1 MKKTILLLLAALAFC
16 LSSRAQESVSQDV
29 RSKRPVF
36 LGVNGAVSAPIGLV
50 ENRGGLVFGTG
61 LKAGLDFAYPISDN
75 FAMGA
80 YLNLGG
86 GPAFF
91 LGMNHQAGI
100 SPGPFLDVK
109 AGLLMLAGDLRNRPY
124 IIGIAPFTG
133 IGICGKKASDHLLPY
148 LPAEVRFGRVLSD
161 NLYITGNLN
170 IGVSGLVLMFE
181 PGISIG
187 YNFGHRLKK

>member
-1 MKKTILLLLAALAFC
+1 
-16 LSSRAQESVSQDV
+16 
-29 RSKRPVF
+29 
-36 LGVNGAVSAPIGLV
+36 
-50 ENRGGLVFGTG
+50 
-61 LKAGLDFAYPISDN
+61 
-75 FAMGA
+75 
-80 YLNLGG
+80 
-86 GPAFF
+86 
-91 LGMNHQAGI
+91 
-100 SPGPFLDVK
+100 
-109 AGLLMLAGDLRNRPY
+109 MLAGDLRNRPY